1 MMTNLIRDRFG
12 LVYHMEER
20 PLSAYT
26 LLSVKP
32 KMKKADPESRTHCIE
47 GPPVMLKTDARDANP
62 VLG

>member
-1 MMTNLIRDRFG
+1 
-12 LVYHMEER
+12 MEER

-47 GPPVMLKTDARDANP
+47 GPPVMLKTGARDANP